1 MADERARARAQIRG
15 VKQAAEADLLARKNV
30 IGVDIAD
37 KETDG
42 RTTGRLAIVVFVEE
56 KQPRS
61 KLAAADRVPEEI
73 DGIPTDVQQ
82 MTVELQGPSRE
93 LVDQLTPQVDTT
105 MYTTLH
111 GGISMGPL
119 RSVYLTPPDVTSA
132 GYYIF
137 AGTLG
142 AMVRDRGNGATMAL
156 TNFHVACV
164 NNTWS
169 VGDRMVQPSLLD
181 GGSSGNQFGS
191 LTRATLSDDVDGAVV
206 TVDTG
211 ESTSATVQDIG
222 DVAGHT
228 AATVGA
234 AVRKRG
240 RTTEL
245 TYGTVVST
253 DFTVSINYGSDV
265 GSRTLHHQIRVQTD
279 TSRSSRFSDHG
290 DSGSVVMDDNRMVV
304 GLLFAGSSDGQWT
317 FANPI
322 QSVLD
327 ELNVD
332 LLVAPVVTRP
342 IVTCLNTRLAICTIT
357 RPAACVLTRTVSCNV
372 TRTPSCLVTR
382 AVACNITRASWC
394 PVVTRVPATCNVLT
408 RAGCEVPVPGP
419 GPVEGGP
426 VDDGHGYGYGATA
439 DVPEEYWAGYLAALE
454 EIDQLDEP
462 DRSDRG

>member
-1 MADERARARAQIRG
+1 MADERAQARARIRG
-15 VKQAAEADLLARKNV
+15 TKQAAEADLLARKNV

-42 RTTGRLAIVVFVEE
+42 KNTGQLAIVVFVDA
-56 KQPRS
+56 KQPMS
-61 KLAAADRVPEEI
+61 KLSAADRVPKEI
-73 DGIPTDVQQ
+73 DGIPTDVQE
-82 MTVELQGPSRE
+82 MTVELQGPSME
-93 LVDQLTPQVDTT
+93 LVDKVTPEVDTT
-105 MYTTLH
+105 TYTTLH

-119 RSVYLTPPDVTSA
+119 RSVHLEPPDVPSA
-132 GYYIF
+132 GNYIF

-142 AMVRDRGNGATMAL
+142 AMVRDRGNDATMAL

-181 GGSSGNQFGS
+181 GGTSSNQFSS
-191 LTRATLSDDVDGAVV
+191 LTRAALSDAVDGAVV

-211 ESTSATVQDIG
+211 KSTSATIQDIG

-228 AATVGA
+228 TATVGT

-253 DFTVSINYGSDV
+253 DFTVTIDYGSDV

-279 TSRSSRFSDHG
+279 TTQSARFSDHG
-290 DSGSVVMDDNRMVV
+290 DSGSVVVDGNRMVV

-332 LLVAPVVTRP
+332 LMVAPVVTRP
-342 IVTCLNTRLAICTIT
+342 IISCLNTRLTVCNVT
-357 RPAACVLTRTVSCNV
+357 RSVTCVLTRTAGCNL
-372 TRTPSCLVTR
+372 TRTASCLVSRVVLCDVTR
-382 AVACNITRASWC
+382 ATWC
-394 PVVTRVPATCNVLT
+394 PVPTRIPTCNLLT
-408 RAGCEVPVPGP
+408 RAGCDFPDPGP
-419 GPVEGGP
+419 GPVEGGRA
-426 VDDGHGYGYGATA
+426 DWHGYGAEA

-454 EIDQLDEP
+454 EIDEL
-462 DRSDRG
+462 DRSDRA

>member
-1 MADERARARAQIRG
+1 MADDRAQARAQIRG
-15 VKQAAEADLLARKNV
+15 VKQAAEDDLLARKNV
-30 IGVDIAD
+30 VGVDIAD

-42 RTTGRLAIVVFVEE
+42 KNTGQLAIVVFVDQ
-56 KQPRS
+56 KQPDS
-61 KLAAADRVPEEI
+61 KLSAADRVPKEI
-73 DGIPTDVQQ
+73 DGVPTDVQQ
-82 MTVELQGPSRE
+82 MTVELQGPSME
-93 LVDQLTPQVDTT
+93 LVGDVTPEVDTT
-105 MYTTLH
+105 VYTTMH

-119 RSVYLTPPDVTSA
+119 RSVYLTPPDVPSA
-132 GYYIF
+132 GNYIF

-142 AMVRDRGNGATMAL
+142 AMVRDRGNGSTMAL

-206 TVDTG
+206 TVDSG
-211 ESTSATVQDIG
+211 KATSPTVEEIG

-228 AATVGA
+228 TATVGA

-253 DFTVSINYGSDV
+253 DFTVSIDYGSDV

-279 TSRSSRFSDHG
+279 TSRSARFSDHG
-290 DSGSVVMDDNRMVV
+290 DSGSVVMDDNRNVV

-332 LLVAPVVTRP
+332 LIVAPVVTRP
-342 IVTCLNTRLAICTIT
+342 ILTCLNTRLTVCTISRST
-357 RPAACVLTRTVSCNV
+357 SCVLTRTVACNV
-372 TRTPSCLVTR
+372 TRSTVCLVTR
-382 AVACNITRASWC
+382 VACGFTRLTC
-394 PVVTRVPATCNVLT
+394 PPVTRVGCDTLT
-408 RAGCEVPVPGP
+408 RAGCTIPDPGP
-419 GPVEGGP
+419 WQEGFGE
-426 VDDGHGYGYGATA
+426 DGHGYGAAA
-439 DVPEEYWAGYLAALE
+439 DVPEEFWAGYLTALE
-454 EIDQLDEP
+454 EINELDQPEQD
-462 DRSDRG
+462 

>member
-1 MADERARARAQIRG
+1 MAENRAQARAQIRG
-15 VKQAAEADLLARKNV
+15 VKQAAEDDLLARKNV
-30 IGVDIAD
+30 VGVDIAD

-42 RTTGRLAIVVFVEE
+42 KNTGQLAIVVFVEQ
-56 KQPRS
+56 KQPDS
-61 KLAAADRVPEEI
+61 KLSAADRIPKEI
-73 DGIPTDVQQ
+73 NGVPTDVQE
-82 MTVELQGPSRE
+82 MTVELQGPSME
-93 LVDQLTPQVDTT
+93 LVDVTPQVDTT
-105 MYTTLH
+105 AYATLH

-119 RSVYLTPPDVTSA
+119 RSVYLTPPDVPSA
-132 GYYIF
+132 GNYIF

-142 AMVRDRGNGATMAL
+142 AMVRDRGNGSTMAL

-206 TVDTG
+206 AVDSG
-211 ESTSATVQDIG
+211 KATSATVEEIG

-253 DFTVSINYGSDV
+253 DFTVSIDYGSDV

-279 TSRSSRFSDHG
+279 TSRSARFSDHG
-290 DSGSVVMDDNRMVV
+290 DSGSVVMDDNRNVV
-304 GLLFAGSSDGQWT
+304 GLLFAGSSDGEWT

-332 LLVAPVVTRP
+332 LIVAPLVTRP
-342 IVTCLNTRLAICTIT
+342 ILTCLNTRLTVCTIS
-357 RPAACVLTRTVSCNV
+357 RPTSCVLTRTVACNV
-372 TRTPSCLVTR
+372 TRSTVCLVTR
-382 AVACNITRASWC
+382 VACD
-394 PVVTRVPATCNVLT
+394 VTRVVCPPVTRVSCSTLT
-408 RAGCEVPVPGP
+408 RAGCTIPDPGP
-419 GPVEGGP
+419 WQQSAGDGGQA
-426 VDDGHGYGYGATA
+426 YGVAA
-439 DVPEEYWAGYLAALE
+439 EVPEEFWAGYLAALE
-454 EIDQLDEP
+454 EIDELDQQGM
-462 DRSDRG
+462 D

>member
-1 MADERARARAQIRG
+1 MADERAQARARIRG
-15 VKQAAEADLLARKNV
+15 AKQAAETDLLARKNV
-30 IGVDIAD
+30 VAVDIAD
-37 KETDG
+37 KQTDG
-42 RTTGRLAIVVFVEE
+42 RNTGQLAIVVFVDA
-56 KQPRS
+56 KQPMS
-61 KLAAADRVPEEI
+61 KLSAADRVPKEI
-73 DGIPTDVQQ
+73 DGIPTDVQE
-82 MTVELQGPSRE
+82 MTVELQGPSME
-93 LVDQLTPQVDTT
+93 LVDEVTPQVDTT
-105 MYTTLH
+105 TYATLH

-119 RSVYLTPPDVTSA
+119 RSVYLTPPDVPSA
-132 GYYIF
+132 GNYIF

-181 GGSSGNQFGS
+181 GGTSASQFGS
-191 LTRATLSDDVDGAVV
+191 LTRATLSDAVDGSVV

-211 ESTSATVQDIG
+211 RSTSASVQDIG

-265 GSRTLHHQIRVQTD
+265 GSRTLHHQIRIQTD
-279 TSRSSRFSDHG
+279 TNQSARFSDHG
-290 DSGSVVMDDNRMVV
+290 DSGSVVMDGNRMVV

-332 LLVAPVVTRP
+332 LMVAPVVTRP
-342 IVTCLNTRLAICTIT
+342 IITCLNTRLTLCNVT
-357 RPAACVLTRTVSCNV
+357 RPVVCVLTRTAGCNV
-372 TRTPSCLVTR
+372 TRTVVCTPTRTVTCNIATRTVSCLLTR
-382 AVACNITRASWC
+382 
-394 PVVTRVPATCNVLT
+394 PPTCNVLLT
-408 RAGCEVPVPGP
+408 RAGCNVPVPGP
-419 GPVEGGP
+419 GPVEHEV
-426 VDDGHGYGYGATA
+426 VDGGHGYGAST
-439 DVPEEYWAGYLAALE
+439 DLPEEYWAGYLAALE
-454 EIDQLDEP
+454 EIDELDRPEQE
-462 DRSDRG
+462 

>member
-1 MADERARARAQIRG
+1 MVDERAQARAQIRG
-15 VKQAAEADLLARKNV
+15 TKQGAESDLLARKNV

-42 RTTGRLAIVVFVEE
+42 KNTGQLAIVVFVDA
-56 KQPRS
+56 KQPMS
-61 KLAAADRVPEEI
+61 KLSAADRVPKEI
-73 DGIPTDVQQ
+73 DGIPTDVQE
-82 MTVELQGPSRE
+82 MTVELQGPSME
-93 LVDQLTPQVDTT
+93 LVDEVTPQVDTT
-105 MYTTLH
+105 AYSTLH

-119 RSVYLTPPDVTSA
+119 RSVYLTPPDVPSA
-132 GYYIF
+132 GNYIF

-191 LTRATLSDDVDGAVV
+191 LSRATLSDAVDGSVV

-211 ESTSATVQDIG
+211 KSTTASVQDIG

-265 GSRTLHHQIRVQTD
+265 GSHTLHHQIRIQTD
-279 TSRSSRFSDHG
+279 TSQSARFSDHG
-290 DSGSVVMDDNRMVV
+290 DSGSVIMDGNRMVV

-332 LLVAPVVTRP
+332 LMVAPVVTRP
-342 IVTCLNTRLAICTIT
+342 IISCLNTRLVVCNIT
-357 RPAACVLTRTVSCNV
+357 RPAACVLTRTAGCNV
-372 TRTPSCLVTR
+372 TRTVVCITTRTVT
-382 AVACNITRASWC
+382 CNITTRAASC
-394 PVVTRVPATCNVLT
+394 PVLTRTPTCNVLLT
-408 RAGCEVPVPGP
+408 RAGCNIPIPDP
-419 GPVEGGP
+419 GPVENGQ
-426 VDDGHGYGYGATA
+426 VDDGHGYGATT
-439 DVPEEYWAGYLAALE
+439 DLPEEYWAGYLAALE
-454 EIDQLDEP
+454 EVNELDQSDEV
-462 DRSDRG
+462 

>member
-1 MADERARARAQIRG
+1 MPDERTHARAQIRG
-15 VKQAAEADLLARKNV
+15 VKETAEADLLAKKNV

-37 KETDG
+37 KVTDG
-42 RTTGRLAIVVFVEE
+42 KNTGQLSIVVFVED
-56 KQPRS
+56 KQPTS
-61 KLAAADRVPEEI
+61 KLSAADRVPKEI
-73 DGIPTDVQQ
+73 DGVPTDVQQ
-82 MTVELQGPSRE
+82 MTVELQGPSMQ
-93 LVDQLTPQVDTT
+93 LVDDVTPQVDTT
-105 MYTTLH
+105 TYAVLH

-181 GGSSGNQFGS
+181 GGSSSNQFGS
-191 LTRATLSDDVDGAVV
+191 LTRATLSDDVDGSVV

-211 ESTSATVQDIG
+211 RSTTPSVQDIG

-245 TYGTVVST
+245 TYGTVIST
-253 DFTVSINYGSDV
+253 DFTVTINYGSDV

-279 TSRSSRFSDHG
+279 TSRSARFSDHG
-290 DSGSVVMDDNRMVV
+290 DSGSVVMDNNRMVV

-332 LLVAPVVTRP
+332 LMVAPVVTRP
-342 IVTCLNTRLAICTIT
+342 IVSCLNTRLVVCNIT
-357 RPAACVLTRTVSCNV
+357 RPVACLFTRSAGCNLTRTA
-372 TRTPSCLVTR
+372 SCLVTR
-382 AVACNITRASWC
+382 AVACNVTRATWC
-394 PVVTRVPATCNVLT
+394 PVVTRTAVTCSVFT
-408 RAGCEVPVPGP
+408 RAGCDIPIPDPGP
-419 GPVEGGP
+419 IEGGQSE
-426 VDDGHGYGYGATA
+426 DGHGYGATV

-454 EIDQLDEP
+454 EINELDEP
-462 DRSDRG
+462 DEA